1 MVICRYRNNY
11 IKKNISGAVPSKLYE
26 AMACGI
32 PIIILAHGEPSKIVK
47 SAKCGYAI
55 APGDINELK
64 RKTVKLSN
72 NSSLRD
78 VMGINSRKYVK
89 KNFSRELINKKF
101 LNEIETKWE

>member
-1 MVICRYRNNY
+1 
-11 IKKNISGAVPSKLYE
+11 
-26 AMACGI
+26 MACGI

-72 NSSLRD
+72 NSLRD
-78 VMGINSRKYVK
+78 VMGINSRKYVRK
-89 KNFSRELINKKF
+89 IFQES
-101 LNEIETKWE
+101 